1 MKQYPRPSPLRIALL
16 ALGLLAGATL
26 QAPAHAA
33 AGLGQFT
40 RGVLAPADIT
50 GGVIFGKNGEV
61 IPLDARG
68 KPLKPCVMSRAGSR
82 PPRQRKRPCR
92 SASAVTTPKRRTK
105 TSPGAAASHAPA
117 STSFMWEATPSKSG
131 TPPAARRRKPAPI
144 MVGV

>member
-1 MKQYPRPSPLRIALL
+1 MKQHPRPFPLRIALL

-68 KPLKPCVMSRAGSR
+68 KPLKPCVMSRAGQS
-82 PPRQRKRPCR
+82 P
-92 SASAVTTPKRRTK
+92 SASKK
-105 TSPGAAASHAPA
+105 TSLPECQRGDDAKETDEDKPRGSGVPCAGFYIIYVGGYPVKVWYPA
-117 STSFMWEATPSKSG
+117 G
-131 TPPAARRRKPAPI
+131 CTPP
-144 MVGV
+144 